1 MDKKSIIEKTLKAIE
16 VLPLEKAGEI
26 SDFAEFMLKRFEE
39 GLLSDDIQALNSASA
54 SFDFLKEEEDLY
66 KVSDLKVKYNGKG

>member
-1 MDKKSIIEKTLKAIE
+1 MDKKAIIEKTLKAIE

-39 GLLSDDIQALNSASA
+39 GLLSEAIQTLNSASA
-54 SFDFLKEEEDLY
+54 SFDFLNEEEDEY
-66 KVSDLKVKYNGKG
+66 NVSDLKVN

>member
-1 MDKKSIIEKTLKAIE
+1 MDKKSIIEKTVKAIE
-16 VLPLEKAGEI
+16 ALPLERAGEI

-39 GLLSDDIQALNSASA
+39 GLLSEDIQSLNSTSK
-54 SFDFLKEEEDLY
+54 SFDFLNDEEDLY